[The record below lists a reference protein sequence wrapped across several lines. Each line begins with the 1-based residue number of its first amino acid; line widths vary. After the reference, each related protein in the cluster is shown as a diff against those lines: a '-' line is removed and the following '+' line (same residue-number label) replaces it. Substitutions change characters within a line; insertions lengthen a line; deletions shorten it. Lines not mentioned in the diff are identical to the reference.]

1 MKKICIVTATRAE
14 YGYLKWLIKDILADS
29 ELELQVIATG
39 THLDKTQGYTVDQ
52 IIADSIP
59 VTEEVDV
66 KLDNSSTKTICET
79 MARYGSGFADV
90 FSRLQPDVVVVLG
103 DRYELL
109 PICSTAFMMQIPIA
123 HITG

>member
-1 MKKICIVTATRAE
+1 MKKICVVTATRAE
-14 YGYLKWLIKDILADS
+14 YGYLKWLMKDILADS

-66 KLDNSSTKTICET
+66 KLDNSYKQSLYNPKTTYYIKAKYIKRHIKES
-79 MARYGSGFADV
+79 RGSGKYYDENVDFH
-90 FSRLQPDVVVVLG
+90 LKN
-103 DRYELL
+103 E
-109 PICSTAFMMQIPIA
+109 IA
-123 HITG
+123 KL